1 MSQKAT
7 EKKTDD
13 FYKVGEYLWRTTDNA
28 LFKIVQVNTTLPV
41 EYDIATYD
49 LECVNNAPVDDET
62 IYVEKVHGRDSIYS
76 IYQPS
81 KPVKGQHVWNMS
93 IDQEREKEF
102 IVEDVAEK
110 KWDPSDLD
118 PCKKCHNGVCEQ
130 CNWGYRPKSEVLAE
144 VGYRKKPE
152 TIITLMNLSGSKKQ
166 TITLEQFNDSFTM
179 LPPDIYEID
188 KFVKSGMKS
197 IKDASLSTADQSETE
212 AGDPTINSDDEAE
225 KVMNERLEAESVATG
240 ETIENDSY
248 TRWRDGLKVVNVA
261 KFDQKYFQRGLAY
274 HVRKRSMDGD
284 EFNGIM
290 FSVDENTLQVMKL
303 GETHINYQYN
313 SELVEIPLK
322 EYMDGRWSIVR
333 LSEEVK

>member
-7 EKKTDD
+7 KKKMCDH
-13 FYKVGEYLWRTTDNA
+13 YHVGEYLWRTTDNA
-28 LFKIVQVNTTLPV
+28 LFKVVQINTTSPV
-41 EYDIATYD
+41 EDDNATYD
-49 LECVNNAPVDDET
+49 LECVNNAPVEDET
-62 IYVEKVHGRDSIYS
+62 VYVKKVHDPHSIYTS
-76 IYQPS
+76 YQPS
-81 KPVKGQHVWNMS
+81 KPVKGQHVWNLF

-152 TIITLMNLSGSKKQ
+152 TIITLMNLSGHKKQ
-166 TITLEQFNDSFTM
+166 TITLEQFNASFTM
-179 LPPDIYEID
+179 LPPRIYEID

-225 KVMNERLEAESVATG
+225 KVMNERLEAESVDTG

-274 HVRKRSMDGD
+274 HVRRCRMDGD

-313 SELVEIPLK
+313 SEIVEIPLK

-333 LSEEVK
+333 LAEEVK